1 MSLREPRHATVT
13 AVWVTLNAIPLVV
26 LVLLGIASKS
36 WLVGICL
43 VLLYPILLIP
53 YGILVS
59 LPLMVKIFR
68 RPSTPPPRWPH
79 RVRSAGA
86 D

>member
-1 MSLREPRHATVT
+1 MSVREPRHATVT

-36 WLVGICL
+36 WVVGVCL
-43 VLLYPILLIP
+43 VLLYPLLLIP

-68 RPSTPPPRWPH
+68 RPSTPPPRWKQQIQG
-79 RVRSAGA
+79 VRT